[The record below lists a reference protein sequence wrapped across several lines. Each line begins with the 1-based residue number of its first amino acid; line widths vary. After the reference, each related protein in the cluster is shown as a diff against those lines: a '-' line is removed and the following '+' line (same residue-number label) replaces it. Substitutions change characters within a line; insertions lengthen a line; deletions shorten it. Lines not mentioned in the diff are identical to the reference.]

1 MKASSPGFFRGA
13 LVSLLLLAPLTAL
26 NYLAAQLFT
35 VPFVPYGLFE
45 YLTRVLPGP
54 LITRGIDTMVAVM
67 NALSLPVADL
77 AKTAEQGLAVA
88 IFLLLG
94 VLVGALFFALF
105 RATRTS
111 WAAGLLPGFLLGVP
125 LAVGVSS
132 VSGTGAESA
141 SPPVA
146 GIFTLALLALYGV
159 LLALAK
165 RRLTPS
171 AGAVG
176 GTDSPTVQALNRRQF
191 MVRVGGAAAVITVVG
206 AGIGAALGRRDLE
219 LTEPEGAVW
228 SASNA
233 LPNAGA
239 TPQPAPGTRPEL
251 TPLDEYY
258 RIDINLTPPVVRE
271 ETWRLRVEGLVE
283 TPKEYTLGEL
293 RAYEPVHQFI
303 TMACISN
310 TVGGPLTSTTR
321 WTGVPVQRLLEAWG
335 VQDSATHL
343 RISSADGFFE
353 YVALDTIRS
362 DARIM
367 LAYEW
372 DGVPLRIRNGFPLR
386 VYIPD
391 VYGMKQP
398 KWIETIEAVD
408 AWAPGYWVRRTWDRT
423 AQMRAVAVIDTV
435 ATDAVI
441 DRGGEQLVPIGGMAH
456 AGARGVSRVEV
467 KVDDG
472 VWQEAQLREPIS
484 KTTWTLWRFD
494 WPFVEGEHTFTVR
507 CFEGDGTEQI
517 SERRP
522 PHPSGATGLNSKQ
535 ARI

>member
-1 MKASSPGFFRGA
+1 M
-13 LVSLLLLAPLTAL
+13 LLAPLTAL

-35 VPFVPYGLFE
+35 VPFVPYGFFD

-54 LITRGIDTMVAVM
+54 LITVGIDTMVGVM

-94 VLVGALFFALF
+94 VLVGAFFLVLF
-105 RATRTS
+105 RATRTG
-111 WAAGLLPGFLLGVP
+111 WAAGLLPGVLLGVP

-146 GIFTLALLALYGV
+146 GVFTLALLALYGV

-165 RRLTPS
+165 RRLTS
-171 AGAVG
+171 SEGVVGAAE
-176 GTDSPTVQALNRRQF
+176 SPTVPPLGRRQF
-191 MVRVGGAAAVITVVG
+191 MVRVGGAAAVITVAG

-233 LPNAGA
+233 LPNADAAPG
-239 TPQPAPGTRPEL
+239 PAPGTRPEL

-271 ETWRLRVEGLVE
+271 ETWRLRVEGLVAGP
-283 TPKEYTLGEL
+283 TEYTLGEL

-321 WTGVPVQRLLEAWG
+321 WTGVPVQRLLEAWA
-335 VQDSATHL
+335 VHHSATHL
-343 RISSADGFFE
+343 PIGSADGFFQ
-353 YVALDTIRS
+353 YVPLDAIRS
-362 DARIM
+362 DAPIM

-398 KWIETIEAVD
+398 KWIESIEAVD
-408 AWAPGYWVRRTWDRT
+408 AWEPGYWVVRSWDRE

-435 ATDAVI
+435 ATDAVV
-441 DRGGEQLVPIGGMAH
+441 DRGGEQLVPIGGMVH
-456 AGARGVSRVEV
+456 AGARGVSKVEV
-467 KVDDG
+467 RVDDG
-472 VWQEAQLREPIS
+472 AWQEAQLRKPMSE
-484 KTTWTLWRFD
+484 TTWTLWRFD
-494 WPFVEGEHTFTVR
+494 WPFEAGEHTFTVR
-507 CFEGDGTEQI
+507 CFEGDETEQI

-522 PHPSGATGLNSKQ
+522 PHPSGATGLDSKQ
-535 ARI
+535 ERI